1 MTPTGRTT
9 SEPQSAPPADLP
21 PFLRA
26 RDAAEARPNK
36 RMRMPRFRLLP
47 AVMAGACLLF
57 ALKVMDIAAGAADL
71 MAAESEKAA
80 REAALPAPGTAAEAA
95 AEAQAL
101 ASEAMANPAPEMA
114 LAAAPIPGEYLSRSE
129 VGLLQDLAARRQ
141 ELNRLADELDTRE
154 RLLMATEQRIDG
166 KIERLKA
173 IEAQIKQLLHIHG
186 EQEEAQLNDLVR
198 VYETMKPK
206 EAAQI
211 LQKLEMDVL
220 LKVVQRM
227 NNRKLALVLAQMDPE
242 MAKKVTVEMATRR
255 ELPPIEG

>member
-1 MTPTGRTT
+1 MQTGSTT
-9 SEPQSAPPADLP
+9 SAPQSAPPAELP

-26 RDAAEARPNK
+26 RAETAAAPDK

-47 AVMAGACLLF
+47 AVICGASLLF

-71 MAAESEKAA
+71 MASPEPAKESGASAADKASL
-80 REAALPAPGTAAEAA
+80 EAVAAD
-95 AEAQAL
+95 AQAL
-101 ASEAMANPAPEMA
+101 VNDAMGGGGKDTSGELT
-114 LAAAPIPGEYLSRSE
+114 LAATDFRSRSE

-141 ELNRLADELDTRE
+141 ELNERAQELDTRE

-166 KIERLKA
+166 KIERLKE
-173 IEAQIKQLLHIHG
+173 IEAQIKKLLMLHD
-186 EQEEAQLNDLVR
+186 EQEAAQLNDLVR

-206 EAAQI
+206 EAAAI
-211 LQKLEMDVL
+211 LEKLELDVL

-242 MAKKVTVEMATRR
+242 IAKKVTVEMATRR
-255 ELPPIEG
+255 ELPAFEG

>member
-26 RDAAEARPNK
+26 RAAAEAAPEK
-36 RMRMPRFRLLP
+36 RARMPRFRLLP

-57 ALKVMDIAAGAADL
+57 ALKVVDIAAGAADL
-71 MAAESEKAA
+71 MAAENQKTAGEVQN
-80 REAALPAPGTAAEAA
+80 APDPLVAAA
-95 AEAQAL
+95 AEAQSL
-101 ASEAMANPAPEMA
+101 AAETMAEGTPAPEEMA
-114 LAAAPIPGEYLSRSE
+114 LASTTDFRSRSE

-166 KIERLKA
+166 KIERLKS

-206 EAAQI
+206 EAAAI
-211 LQKLEMDVL
+211 LEKLEIDVL

-242 MAKKVTVEMATRR
+242 IAKKVTVEMATRR